1 MNIPFSVQTQLGHRT
16 IRKFKNQLL
25 SKETIDLLLEVANR
39 TATSNGMQNFS
50 IIIIDDQN
58 KKDAISDIA
67 NQKHLKEVPF
77 FALFIVDTYRNY
89 HIAMQE
95 GVELEAFKDMDRFIQ
110 GFTDA
115 SLAAQN
121 MVNAAESLGLGVN
134 YFGSILNDPKKLI
147 DVVGMPKLTM
157 PVVGLGVG
165 YPDQE
170 PMLKPRIPL
179 KNKVFYNTYLQCDNY
194 KEALQE
200 YDQALSEYYDLR
212 DLTKPIGKFSD
223 QLISKH
229 TNVNPIRVKYMQI
242 AKEQGY
248 DLKLD

>member
-25 SKETIDLLLEVANR
+25 SKETINLLLEVANR

-50 IIIIDDQN
+50 IIIIDDQ
-58 KKDAISDIA
+58 KIKDAISEIA
-67 NQKHLKEVPF
+67 NQTHLKEVPF
-77 FALFIVDTYRNY
+77 FVLFIVDTYRNY
-89 HIAMQE
+89 HIALQE

-134 YFGSILNDPKKLI
+134 YFGSILNDPRKLI
-147 DVVGMPKLTM
+147 EVVGLPKLTM
-157 PVVGLGVG
+157 PVVGLGLG

-179 KNKVFYNTYLQCDNY
+179 KNKVFYNSYQKCNNY
-194 KEALQE
+194 NEAFKE

-212 DLTKPIGKFSD
+212 DLTKPIGKYSE
-223 QLISKH
+223 QIISKH
-229 TNVNPIRVKYMQI
+229 QNINPVRVKYMQV